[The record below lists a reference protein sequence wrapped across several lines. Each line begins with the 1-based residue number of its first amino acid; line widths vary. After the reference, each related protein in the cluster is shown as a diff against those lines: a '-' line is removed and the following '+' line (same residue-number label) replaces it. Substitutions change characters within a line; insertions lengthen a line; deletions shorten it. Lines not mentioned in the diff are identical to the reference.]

1 MTNYK
6 LISLNL
12 CNDED
17 FIYGSDKL
25 LIENIY
31 DFIIYYNIV
40 DTNLIDDILKLF
52 NYFSSNINSNDTD
65 LGLLNSL
72 ILSYYVYNNELR
84 SITIKLCDKIRYIT
98 NYDQKIV
105 DQFMTNKIAIFVS
118 EVIILNPDFIL
129 LQDLDNQYLYDI
141 ETKFTD
147 YNIISPL
154 KLVINYDTLYEELLT
169 NYILY
174 KKTVNIK
181 LIESYLSDC
190 GTVGVFKI
198 NDKTRNIV
206 SGKWSSIGRYQR
218 IKQYKSLDKIT
229 ESLIFMGDTNLRY
242 NDLVGNESKHL
253 YDVAFN
259 EANIL
264 YTYNKSTN
272 QYYNE
277 ISKFIS
283 RFDRIY
289 LKDIVYIYYNLCFD
303 KQYEILKS
311 KYRLSGCISDHYG
324 LIIDIID

>member
-25 LIENIY
+25 VIESIY
-31 DFIIYYNIV
+31 DFILYHNIA
-40 DTNLIDDILKLF
+40 DNSLTDDILKLF
-52 NYFSSNINSNDTD
+52 NYFSLEMISNDTD
-65 LGLLNSL
+65 LGLLNSS
-72 ILSYYVYNNELR
+72 ILSYYVYNDELR
-84 SITIKLCDKIRYIT
+84 SITIKLSDKIRHIT

-118 EVIILNPDFIL
+118 EIIILNPDFVL
-129 LQDLDNQYLYDI
+129 LQDLDNQYLYDLK
-141 ETKFTD
+141 TKLSD

-154 KLVINYDTLYEELLT
+154 KIDHKYDTLYEELLT

-174 KKTVNIK
+174 KKTDKIK
-181 LIESYLSDC
+181 LIDSYLSDC
-190 GTVGVFKI
+190 GTVGIFQI
-198 NDKTRNIV
+198 NDKINNIV
-206 SGKWSSIGRYQR
+206 SGRWSSIGKYQR
-218 IKQYKSLDKIT
+218 IKQYKSLDKIP
-229 ESLIFMGDTNLRY
+229 EPLIFMGDTNLRY

-253 YDVAFN
+253 YDVTFT
-259 EANIL
+259 EGKIL

-277 ISKFIS
+277 KSKFIS

-289 LKDIVYIYYNLCFD
+289 IKDKVYIYYDLCFD
-303 KQYEILKS
+303 KKYEILKS

-324 LIIDIID
+324 LMMDVID